1 MTLSIYNVSKEKIKK
16 DSREL
21 NYLDYLTVVIGPKAT
36 YEISSKLSLLGA
48 REIKDLSFKELNEDF
63 GLGEVAALRV
73 RAAIEMAGSILL
85 NSAEKQ
91 NPVKSPRD
99 TYEIFRY
106 LELNSQEVF
115 SIALLNTK
123 NEVIKVH
130 DVFKGSINSSIVHPR
145 EIFREAIKERS
156 SSMVVAHN
164 HPSGDPRPS
173 QEDLNVT
180 DRL

>member
-1 MTLSIYNVSKEKIKK
+1 
-16 DSREL
+16 
-21 NYLDYLTVVIGPKAT
+21 
-36 YEISSKLSLLGA
+36 
-48 REIKDLSFKELNEDF
+48 
-63 GLGEVAALRV
+63 
-73 RAAIEMAGSILL
+73 
-85 NSAEKQ
+85 
-91 NPVKSPRD
+91 RD

-164 HPSGDPRPS
+164 HPSGDQRPS

-180 DRL
+180 DRLVEAGKVLGIQILDHVIIGKKNRYYSFAEHGNL